1 MVSNTAD
8 PYTLTLFTAQS
19 GALSARLDHT
29 DGTSLHLHS
38 LVAPEREADYYSNL
52 RCWGDRIVL
61 LGCALGYHLLHL
73 LESAPETTSFLMVEY
88 YRELANRSLASFPS
102 ALHSRVAVLTNKD
115 DTWKTIISSFLVGG
129 RYIQTIKH
137 PSSNKAHPQFYQN
150 VAEELARKHPIPKTA
165 SSVALMEGNFFV
177 EQEMHAAAEKNGSRV
192 TPFNYRKYTNLYEYE
207 YHLQK
212 MLQYSAP
219 SFFLSVNMLGYDAS
233 GVLADYTRKA
243 GIPLAV
249 WFVDDPH
256 PILLN
261 QRGSITTNMI
271 AFTWEKAYIPWL
283 RSQGFGEVHY
293 LPLATDPAL
302 FSTEPPVESAV
313 DYGFIGSS
321 MGEEYLGRIA
331 EKFLWQPHY
340 RTIAGKVAQY
350 LLDNPTADIFEE
362 IIKVEPGLKD
372 IGDQNL
378 TWLRSYCIHTASMLK
393 RQKTVSRLIPTGVQT
408 FGDPRGWKQLC
419 GETLITHPDFDYR
432 QSIARYYREIKINI
446 NITSC
451 QMPTAV
457 NQRVFDAPASGS
469 FLINDTQKDLD
480 ELFTPDEYITYATVE
495 ELMQKSAY
503 YLDHESERLKIVTA
517 ARDKVLRKHTY
528 PLRFIELSELITK

>member
-1 MVSNTAD
+1 MVSNAAD

-19 GALSARLDHT
+19 GALSARLDHS

-38 LVAPEREADYYSNL
+38 LVAPEKEADYFSNL
-52 RCWGDRIVL
+52 RCWGDRIIL
-61 LGCALGYHLLHL
+61 LGCALGYHILHL

-88 YRELANRSLASFPS
+88 YKELANRSLAALPTG
-102 ALHSRVAVLTNKD
+102 LHSKITVVTNND
-115 DTWKTIISSFLVGG
+115 DTWKTTVSSFIVGG

-137 PSSNKAHPQFYQN
+137 PSSYKAHPEFYQI
-150 VAEELARKHPIPKTA
+150 VADELARKHPIPKTA

-177 EQEMHAAAEKNGSRV
+177 EQEMRGAAEKNGSKV
-192 TPFNYRKYTNLYEYE
+192 IPFNYRKYSNLYEYE

-219 SFFLSVNMLGYDAS
+219 EYFLSVNMLGYDAS

-261 QRGSITTNMI
+261 QSGSITPNMI
-271 AFTWEKAYIPWL
+271 AFTWEKSYIPWL
-283 RSQGFGEVHY
+283 RLQGFGEVHY

-302 FSTEPPVESAV
+302 FTVDPPGEPVV
-313 DYGFIGSS
+313 NYGFIGSS
-321 MGEEYLGRIA
+321 MGEEYLSRIA

-340 RTIAGKVAQY
+340 RDIAQKVAES
-350 LLDNPTADIFEE
+350 LLENPAEDPLQHLLS
-362 IIKVEPGLKD
+362 VDPGLEAV
-372 IGDQNL
+372 GDQNL

-393 RQKTVSRLIPTGVQT
+393 RQKAVSRLIPMGVQT
-408 FGDPRGWKQLC
+408 FGDPKGWKQLC
-419 GETLITHPDFDYR
+419 GESLITHPDFDYR
-432 QSIARYYREIKINI
+432 QSIARHYREIKINI

-457 NQRVFDAPASGS
+457 NQRAFDAPASGS
-469 FLINDTQKDLD
+469 FLINDTQKDLN
-480 ELFTPDEYITYATVE
+480 ELFTPDEYITYATADDLLE
-495 ELMQKSAY
+495 KGAF
-503 YLDHESERLKIVTA
+503 YLDHENERLKIVSA
-517 ARDKVLRKHTY
+517 ARDKVLRRHTY
-528 PLRFIELSELITK
+528 LHRFIELSELITK